1 MSLLPESLAK
11 WAWTLRLAALNLL
24 RHTRRT
30 VVAAI
35 TVATAL
41 TALAL
46 FSGYTANVYWG
57 MRNQAIYAEMLGHM
71 TLFKPGLREQGRLH
85 PEQWLLDAQEIELA
99 RSAVA
104 KAAPGA
110 RVLPR
115 LALSGL
121 VSNGEISTIF
131 LAEALDPEDM
141 RTLRGPLAYASGA
154 LEADAVDGISVSG
167 MLATLLEAKVGSD
180 LSLLGSTIRGQV
192 NAIDAT
198 VIDTYDTG
206 TVATNDKSLYVPL
219 EQARL
224 LLDAPGM
231 ADRLSVVLDDV
242 ERVDEL
248 LPLVQA
254 ELQRAGS
261 SLTVHSWQQDASSYR
276 QVKAMFDLIF
286 AFMFFILLVICVM
299 ALTNVVGMNVIE
311 RAREIGALRAQGMKQ
326 SLVVRLFATEALLMI
341 VLGCLIGL
349 VVAFAL
355 RHGINAAGL
364 GFTPPN
370 ATTRVPLTVG
380 VDALRLLQVVLFLS
394 LCGTVAAW
402 WTARAAVRKPII
414 DLLGHV

>member
-1 MSLLPESLAK
+1 MSSMPRLLASGV
-11 WAWTLRLAALNLL
+11 WTLRLAALNLS

-30 VVAAI
+30 LMAAI

-46 FSGYTANVYWG
+46 FSGYTSNVYWG

-71 TLFKPGLREQGRLH
+71 TLFKPRLREQGRLH
-85 PEQWLLDAQEIELA
+85 PEQWLLSIEDIEQA

-104 KAAPGA
+104 KVAPTA

-115 LALSGL
+115 LAVSGL
-121 VSNGEISTIF
+121 VSNGEASTIF
-131 LAEALDPEDM
+131 IAEALAPEDM
-141 RTLRGPLAYASGA
+141 RTLRGPMAYASGA
-154 LEADAVDGISVSG
+154 LDEDVADGISVSNV
-167 MLATLLEAKVGSD
+167 LATLLEAKTGSD

-192 NAIDAT
+192 NALDA
-198 VIDTYDTG
+198 VVVDTYDTG
-206 TVATNDKSLYVPL
+206 NVATNDKSLYLPL
-219 EQARL
+219 EQARS

-231 ADRLSVVLDDV
+231 ADRLTVVLDDL
-242 ERVDEL
+242 ERLDEL

-254 ELQRAGS
+254 ELQRLGS
-261 SLTVHSWQQDASSYR
+261 PLTVHSWEQDASAYR

-286 AFMFFILLVICVM
+286 AFMFVILLVICVM
-299 ALTNVVGMNVIE
+299 ALANVVGMNVIE

-326 SLVVRLFATEALLMI
+326 ATVVRLFATEALLI
-341 VLGCLIGL
+341 VLLGCLIGL
-349 VVAFAL
+349 VVAFGL
-355 RHGINAAGL
+355 RHAINAAGL

-380 VDALRLLQVVLFLS
+380 VDALRLLQAILLLS
-394 LCGTVAAW
+394 VCGTVVAW
-402 WTARAAVRKPII
+402 WTARRAARKPII